1 MGACSSCKRSK
12 TRVPLKTIRVVQMDG
27 SLEDYQ
33 DPATVDQVIINFP
46 KHFLCTPI
54 QILQDGLIPLKHDHQ
69 LKTGQIYFMLPNSTL
84 KFNASPMDL
93 VSLTKK
99 LTKIAKTSRC
109 LPKLVPT
116 SPLAS
121 PLWDPKARS
130 PNRGLALRCVGDGM
144 EKMAVSVPKSP
155 PWKPNLT
162 MIRERS
168 VDQRGESLGDEHFGD
183 FDHV

>member
-1 MGACSSCKRSK
+1 M
-12 TRVPLKTIRVVQMDG
+12 KTIRVVHMDG

-54 QILQDGLIPLKHDHQ
+54 QILQDGLIPLKLDHQ
-69 LKTGQIYFMLPNSTL
+69 LKAGQIYFMLPNSTL
-84 KFNASPMDL
+84 KFNASPTDL
-93 VSLTKK
+93 ISLTRK
-99 LTKIAKTSRC
+99 LTNIAKTGQC
-109 LPKLVPT
+109 LAKLVPT

-121 PLWDPKARS
+121 PLWDLKARS
-130 PNRGLALRCVGDGM
+130 PNRVLDDRRSCVGDGM
-144 EKMAVSVPKSP
+144 EKMAGSVHKSP

-168 VDQRGESLGDEHFGD
+168 ANQRDEPFGD